1 MRDPRSAPGLAA
13 WQAVLDRI
21 HRDVQAFEAALAEQ
35 RAVEVVPWSLPED
48 LGPLPEQLRERAVA
62 VAAELARAQQQ
73 AAEHRDQL
81 GAELRDLERRRGAGR
96 AYATA
101 AGRRASDAV

>member
-1 MRDPRSAPGLAA
+1 MHDPREQPGLAA
-13 WQAVLDRI
+13 WQAVLERI
-21 HRDVQAFEAALAEQ
+21 SQDVHAFETALAEQ
-35 RAVEVVPWSLPED
+35 QAVEVEPWTLPED
-48 LGPLPEQLRERAVA
+48 LGPLPEQLREQAVA

-96 AYATA
+96 AYASTG
-101 AGRRASDAV
+101 GRRAG